1 MSPTQFHDSANRSDQ
16 LCPTPLKIKKDSH
29 FISKS
34 SPLSSSTSLSSTIG
48 VVGSTKPQ
56 QHRHPVIIYTHSP
69 KVIHTH
75 PRDFMALVQKLT
87 GMSRKDAVEQASS
100 RGKPENANS
109 LPEDDAKNS
118 KNSGD
123 DDIEPSSVSSK
134 DNENCD
140 GQMNPCFLPPICF
153 DTPPPPPPDSF
164 LTDVP
169 AVFMPNSGDLLC
181 TKTFYN
187 YGDSFY
193 LAPNMT
199 ATLSSSSTLGGMK
212 DFPDY

>member
-1 MSPTQFHDSANRSDQ
+1 MSPTQFHDSGSRSDQ
-16 LCPTPLKIKKDSH
+16 LCPTALKIKKDSH

-34 SPLSSSTSLSSTIG
+34 SPLLSSTSLSSTVS

-87 GMSRKDAVEQASS
+87 GMSSKDAVEQASS
-100 RGKPENANS
+100 QRKPENANS
-109 LPEDDAKNS
+109 SPEDDVKNS
-118 KNSGD
+118 KNSGNG
-123 DDIEPSSVSSK
+123 DIEPSLASTR

-140 GQMNPCFLPPICF
+140 RQMNSCFLPPICF
-153 DTPPPPPPDSF
+153 DTPPPPPGSF
-164 LTDVP
+164 LTNAP

-181 TKTFYN
+181 TNTFYN

-193 LAPNMT
+193 LAPNMMT
-199 ATLSSSSTLGGMK
+199 TLSSSSTLDDMNE
-212 DFPDY
+212 FPDY